1 MMVTEKDVFSAML
14 DAAEAKTNNEANYR
28 LRSKQFGM
36 PSHKDDLEKTET
48 DLEKKTTNYK
58 EEK

>member
-14 DAAEAKTNNEANYR
+14 DVAEAKANNEENYK

-36 PSHKDDLEKTET
+36 PRMKDKTEA
-48 DLEKKTTNYK
+48 DSKMKSTNYK
-58 EEK
+58 EGKR

>member
-14 DAAEAKTNNEANYR
+14 DVAESKANNKENYR

-36 PSHKDDLEKTET
+36 PRLKDEKTEA
-48 DLEKKTTNYK
+48 DLKMKATNCK